1 VAGAEDSSLAAHAGR
16 AARSTPLD
24 QAFSEDEET
33 MKFTRLVAAFCV
45 GVSVLAAGAAGAQT
59 RELKLAVGFP
69 QGTAA
74 YHGLEAFGKALKEAS
89 GGELEVR
96 MFPLSLLNLP
106 QMLNGVRDGVVDI
119 GFVLPPLFPSDL
131 PETHLAVD
139 LAMLGSNPWAMAGAM
154 TEYVFTCQ
162 ECVAEHLKNNQ
173 VYMGSSSTAPYMLV
187 MTKKAATLDEIKGK
201 KLRSGAAPWARW
213 AQHFGAVALTI
224 PGNQVFEAVS
234 GGTVDGAMVSAAEL
248 SNLRLID
255 VVKHITVGVPTG
267 TYHGIDNNNFNLRT
281 WRSLTEKQRRAA
293 LDASAMSTA
302 AVTWKYVT
310 DGMKNMKDSEAKGIQ
325 IHQAPPDVVARSK
338 AFIESDLATIAQ
350 AAEKNSGIRNAAQKI
365 DRFKVLLAKWEKLMP
380 EKDWDP
386 AALADIYR
394 QEIFSKIDAK
404 SYGM

>member
-1 VAGAEDSSLAAHAGR
+1 MKLKNLFTSLCLGATALTLFAVPAHA
-16 AARSTPLD
+16 
-24 QAFSEDEET
+24 
-33 MKFTRLVAAFCV
+33 
-45 GVSVLAAGAAGAQT
+45 

-74 YHGLEAFGKALKEAS
+74 YHGLEAFSKALKEKS
-89 GGELEVR
+89 GGELETK

-119 GFVLPPLFPSDL
+119 GFVLPPLFPSEL

-154 TEYVFTCQ
+154 SEYVFSCQ
-162 ECVAEHLKNNQ
+162 ECLAEHLKNSQ
-173 VYMGSSSTAPYMLV
+173 VYLGSSSTAPYMIV
-187 MTKKAATLDEIKGK
+187 STKKAVTLDEIKGK

-213 AQHFGAVALTI
+213 AQNFGAVALTI
-224 PGNQVFEAVS
+224 PGNQVFEAVA

-267 TYHGIDNNNFNLRT
+267 TYHGIDNNNFNMRT
-281 WRSLTEKQRRAA
+281 WRSLTEKQRRAV
-293 LDASAMSTA
+293 LDAAAVSTA

-310 DGMKNMKDSEAKGIQ
+310 DGQQNMKDAQQKGIQ
-325 IHQAPPDVVARSK
+325 VHQAPADVVSRSK
-338 AFIESDLATIAQ
+338 AFIDSDMATIAQ
-350 AAEKNSGIRNAAQKI
+350 AAEKNSGVRNASQKI
-365 DRFKVLLAKWEKLMP
+365 ARFKELVQKWERLLP
-380 EKDWDP
+380 DRAWELN
-386 AALADIYR
+386 ALAEVYHR
-394 QEIFSKIDAK
+394 EIFSRIEAK

>member
-1 VAGAEDSSLAAHAGR
+1 
-16 AARSTPLD
+16 
-24 QAFSEDEET
+24 
-33 MKFTRLVAAFCV
+33 MKPIRMLTSA
-45 GVSVLAAGAAGAQT
+45 VLATAALALSSATVQA

-74 YHGLEAFGKALKEAS
+74 YHGLDAFGKALKEKS
-89 GGELEVR
+89 GGELEIK
-96 MFPLSLLNLP
+96 MYPLSLLNLP

-154 TEYVFTCQ
+154 TEYVFSCS

-173 VYMGSSSTAPYMLV
+173 VYLGSSSTASYMIV
-187 MTKKAATLDEIKGK
+187 STKKAVTLDELKGK

-281 WRSLTEKQRRAA
+281 WRSLTERQRKAV
-293 LDASAMSTA
+293 LEASAMSTA
-302 AVTWKYVT
+302 AVTWKYIT
-310 DGMKNMKDSEAKGIQ
+310 DGQQNMKDAQAKGVQ
-325 IHQAPPDVVARSK
+325 VHQAPADVLSRSN
-338 AFIESDLATIAQ
+338 AFINADLATIAQ
-350 AAEKNSGIRNAAQKI
+350 AAEKNSGVRNANQKI
-365 DRFKVLLAKWEKLMP
+365 ARFRALLEKWEKLMP
-380 EKDWDP
+380 ERDWTP
-386 AALADIYR
+386 AALAEIYQR
-394 QEIFSKIDAK
+394 EIYSKIDPK

>member
-1 VAGAEDSSLAAHAGR
+1 MKLKKLFASLCLGTFALTLLAAPAHA
-16 AARSTPLD
+16 
-24 QAFSEDEET
+24 
-33 MKFTRLVAAFCV
+33 
-45 GVSVLAAGAAGAQT
+45 

-74 YHGLEAFGKALKEAS
+74 YHGLEAFAKALKEKS
-89 GGELEVR
+89 GGELEVK

-106 QMLNGVRDGVVDI
+106 QMLNGVRDGVVDV
-119 GFVLPPLFPSDL
+119 GFVLPPLFPSEL

-154 TEYVFTCQ
+154 TEYVFSCQ
-162 ECVAEHLKNNQ
+162 ECLAEHLKNNQ
-173 VYMGSSSTAPYMLV
+173 VYLGSSSTAPYMIV
-187 MTKKAATLDEIKGK
+187 STKKAVTLDEIKGK

-213 AQHFGAVALTI
+213 AQNFGAVALTI

-255 VVKHITVGVPTG
+255 VVKHITVSVPTG

-293 LDASAMSTA
+293 LDAAAVSSA

-310 DGMKNMKDSEAKGIQ
+310 DGEQNMKDAKAKGIE
-325 IHQAPPDVVARSK
+325 IHQAPPDVVTRSR
-338 AFIESDLATIAQ
+338 AFIQADLSNIAQ
-350 AAEKNSGIRNAAQKI
+350 AAEKNSGIRNANQKI
-365 DRFKVLLAKWEKLMP
+365 ERFRALLQKWERLLPDNKP
-380 EKDWDP
+380 YDVNG
-386 AALADIYR
+386 LAQVYQR
-394 QEIFSKIDAK
+394 EIFSKIDPK
-404 SYGM
+404 SHGM

>member
-1 VAGAEDSSLAAHAGR
+1 MKFSKIFLAASLATAALMSSVTTAHA
-16 AARSTPLD
+16 
-24 QAFSEDEET
+24 
-33 MKFTRLVAAFCV
+33 
-45 GVSVLAAGAAGAQT
+45 

-74 YHGLEAFGKALKEAS
+74 YAGLEAFGKALKEKS
-89 GGELEVR
+89 GGELEVKV
-96 MFPLSLLNLP
+96 FPLSLLNLP

-154 TEYVFTCQ
+154 TEYVFSCQ
-162 ECVAEHLKNNQ
+162 ECLAEHLKNNQ
-173 VYMGSSSTAPYMLV
+173 VYMGSSSTNAYMIV
-187 MTKKAATLDEIKGK
+187 STKKAVTLDELKGK

-213 AQHFGAVALTI
+213 AQNFGAVALTI

-267 TYHGIDNNNFNLRT
+267 TYHGIDNNNFNLKT

-293 LDASAMSTA
+293 LDAAAASTA
-302 AVTWKYVT
+302 MVTWKYVT
-310 DGMKNMKDSEAKGIQ
+310 DGNQNMKDAQAKGIQ
-325 IHQAPPDVVARSK
+325 VHQAPADVVSRSK
-338 AFIESDLATIAQ
+338 AFIDADLAGIAQ
-350 AAEKNSGIRNAAQKI
+350 AAEKNSGVKNAAQKI
-365 DRFKVLLAKWEKLMP
+365 ERFKALVAKWERLLP
-380 EKDWDP
+380 NATYEP
-386 AALADIYR
+386 NALIDIYTR
-394 QEIFSKIDAK
+394 EIFSKIDAK
-404 SYGM
+404 TFGM

>member
-1 VAGAEDSSLAAHAGR
+1 MNISKFLASTGLAA
-16 AARSTPLD
+16 AALMCALPTA
-24 QAFSEDEET
+24 QA
-33 MKFTRLVAAFCV
+33 
-45 GVSVLAAGAAGAQT
+45 

-74 YHGLEAFGKALKEAS
+74 YAGLEAFGKALKEKS
-89 GGELEVR
+89 GGELEVKV
-96 MFPLSLLNLP
+96 FPLSLLNLP

-154 TEYVFTCQ
+154 TEYVFSCQ
-162 ECVAEHLKNNQ
+162 ECLAEHLKNNQ
-173 VYMGSSSTAPYMLV
+173 VYLGSSSTAAYMIV
-187 MTKKAATLDEIKGK
+187 STKKAVTLEEIKGK

-255 VVKHITVGVPTG
+255 VVKHITLGVPTG
-267 TYHGIDNNNFNLRT
+267 TYHGIDNNNFNLKT

-293 LDASAMSTA
+293 LDAAAASTA
-302 AVTWKYVT
+302 MVTWKYVT
-310 DGMKNMKDSEAKGIQ
+310 DGNQNMRDAQSKGIQ
-325 IHQAPPDVVARSK
+325 VYQAPADVVSRSK
-338 AFIESDLATIAQ
+338 AFIESDLAGIAQ
-350 AAEKNSGIRNAAQKI
+350 AAEKNSGIKNASQKI
-365 DRFKVLLAKWEKLMP
+365 DRFKTLLAKWERLLPNANYEPQALM
-380 EKDWDP
+380 
-386 AALADIYR
+386 DIYAR
-394 QEIFSKIDAK
+394 EIFSKIDAK
-404 SYGM
+404 GYGM